1 MVFLCHDGLALGKFQ
16 VDELVGA
23 RGVRRAQEI
32 VEHIILPTREL
43 AAAEMLGHHGA
54 DIVSRAL
61 FQPEQGFL
69 VRVAPAAQLVLELV
83 EELVRRRRI
92 AVAMAVHDAGLRV
105 DRRDMQPPARPAAR
119 DGGDLLCFLVR
130 ERELFL
136 EDAAVIRIGSGHEYG
151 ISDENYVQCTVR
163 GHEYADR
170 MMAHGA
176 EFFLCQSVKGR
187 SRLLDIRQGRAAAL
201 DVDGPVIALEVTQR
215 IICQPLRL
223 RQELGRME
231 AGPARADEQHEHHK
245 NKFLQ
250 AKRLTSAASGK
261 PHAQSNR

>member
-1 MVFLCHDGLALGKFQ
+1 
-16 VDELVGA
+16 
-23 RGVRRAQEI
+23 
-32 VEHIILPTREL
+32 
-43 AAAEMLGHHGA
+43 
-54 DIVSRAL
+54 
-61 FQPEQGFL
+61 
-69 VRVAPAAQLVLELV
+69 
-83 EELVRRRRI
+83 
-92 AVAMAVHDAGLRV
+92 
-105 DRRDMQPPARPAAR
+105 
-119 DGGDLLCFLVR
+119 
-130 ERELFL
+130 
-136 EDAAVIRIGSGHEYG
+136 
-151 ISDENYVQCTVR
+151 
-163 GHEYADR
+163 
-170 MMAHGA
+170 MAHGA

>member
-1 MVFLCHDGLALGKFQ
+1 M
-16 VDELVGA
+16 
-23 RGVRRAQEI
+23 RRTEDI
-32 VEHIILPTREL
+32 IEHIILPTREL

-61 FQPEQGFL
+61 FQPGQGFL

-105 DRRDMQPPARPAAR
+105 DRRDMQAPTRPATR
-119 DGGDLLCFLVR
+119 DGGDLLRLLVG

-136 EDAAVIRIGSGHEYG
+136 EDAAVIRIG
-151 ISDENYVQCTVR
+151 N

-187 SRLLDIRQGRAAAL
+187 SRLLDIRQGRAATL
-201 DVDGPVIALEVTQR
+201 DVDGPVITLEVTQR

>member
-69 VRVAPAAQLVLELV
+69 VRVAPTAQLVLELV

-119 DGGDLLCFLVR
+119 DGGDLLRLLVG

-136 EDAAVIRIGSGHEYG
+136 EDAAVIRIGS
-151 ISDENYVQCTVR
+151 